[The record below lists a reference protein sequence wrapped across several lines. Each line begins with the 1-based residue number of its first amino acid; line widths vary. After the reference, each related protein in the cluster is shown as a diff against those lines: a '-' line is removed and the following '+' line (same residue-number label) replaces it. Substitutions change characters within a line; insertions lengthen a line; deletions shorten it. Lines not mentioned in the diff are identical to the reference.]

1 MGLQSSKD
9 AIVVKDKH
17 AFVIGVRD
25 YQDAEAKYQYRSL
38 TNPAQNA
45 FQMTNFLLKHE
56 YNVKSN
62 IKDYTDVAQK
72 RARAIFK

>member
-25 YQDAEAKYQYRSL
+25 YQDAESKYQYRSL

-45 FQMTNFLLKHE
+45 F
-56 YNVKSN
+56 
-62 IKDYTDVAQK
+62 
-72 RARAIFK
+72 

>member
-9 AIVVKDKH
+9 AIVAKDKH

-25 YQDAEAKYQYRSL
+25 YQDAESKYQYRSL

-45 FQMTNFLLKHE
+45 YQMSKFLRKHD
-56 YNVKSN
+56 YNVTSN
-62 IKDYTDVAQK
+62 IKDYSDVA
-72 RARAIFK
+72 